1 MIDLYKTSRKQ
12 CQTLPSNQIDN
23 EQKGVG
29 NHNVVTFRPPRWCS
43 WIRYCISMHKESKVS
58 KENQNKLPI
67 FKTLSRQ
74 KHLKQK
80 LKKNLETNRYLAK
93 QKHKQTTLQ
102 NQLTTK

>member
-1 MIDLYKTSRKQ
+1 MIDLYKTSQKQ
-12 CQTLPSNQIDN
+12 CQILPSNRIDN

-29 NHNVVTFRPPRWCS
+29 NHNVVNFRPTRWCS

-74 KHLKQK
+74 K